1 METRPTVAF
10 EENLIEKQDER
21 FMHESLRPIL
31 KMLNKKLVLIAL
43 LSCVNTSAKFP
54 EMELKLKQKFMQDQL
69 EKNSSLRNQL
79 LGMVIGQFNEEE
91 LSFYGKNTKQLNKRI
106 SQMLEV
112 RVLDQ
117 MGSFQL

>member
-1 METRPTVAF
+1 METRPTVVF
-10 EENLIEKQDER
+10 EGNLVEKQDER

-79 LGMVIGQFNEEE
+79 LGMVIGQLNEEE

-112 RVLDQ
+112 RILDQ
-117 MGSFQL
+117 MGSFQS